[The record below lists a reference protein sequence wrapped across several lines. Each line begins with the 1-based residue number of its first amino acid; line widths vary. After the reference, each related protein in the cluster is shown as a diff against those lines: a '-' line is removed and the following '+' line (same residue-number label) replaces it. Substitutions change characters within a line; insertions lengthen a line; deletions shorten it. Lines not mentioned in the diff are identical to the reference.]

1 MKRWVSF
8 SGLWIV
14 LLASLLALGCPQAP
28 DGAPPDQGNDD
39 TTGDNTAGVKLVVFQ
54 DPDSTFSTSDV
65 YDVDNQIVR
74 FDSETLAII
83 WAETDTAYQAG
94 IWSVDGN
101 LLTDNKFFQ
110 VRFGNVDG
118 ARRAFF
124 TEVNPPTICDISAT
138 ATRLSISSTQVT
150 VPQ

>member
-14 LLASLLALGCPQAP
+14 SLASLLALGCPQAP
-28 DGAPPDQGNDD
+28 DGNPPDQGNDD
-39 TTGDNTAGVKLVVFQ
+39 TTDDNTAGVKLVVFQ

-65 YDVDNQIVR
+65 YDVDNEIVR

-110 VRFGNVDG
+110 VRFGNVAG